1 MGVLKVAKRSSY
13 DCPMIWRRKGQRT
26 QLGAPGGLLFIPS
39 PKGGKNNAR
48 KAFFLMMMILN
59 SKSPR
64 LLPKRSPLQ
73 LRRLAK
79 ARLNVLARQPVSLEV
94 ELNLVPAP
102 GSNALEIR

>member
-1 MGVLKVAKRSSY
+1 
-13 DCPMIWRRKGQRT
+13 
-26 QLGAPGGLLFIPS
+26 
-39 PKGGKNNAR
+39 
-48 KAFFLMMMILN
+48 MMILD

-79 ARLNVLARQPVSLEV
+79 ARLNVLTRQPVSLEV

>member
-1 MGVLKVAKRSSY
+1 
-13 DCPMIWRRKGQRT
+13 
-26 QLGAPGGLLFIPS
+26 
-39 PKGGKNNAR
+39 
-48 KAFFLMMMILN
+48 MMILD

-64 LLPKRSPLQ
+64 LLPKRSPVDL

-79 ARLNVLARQPVSLEV
+79 AKLNVLTRQPVSLEV

>member
-1 MGVLKVAKRSSY
+1 
-13 DCPMIWRRKGQRT
+13 MIWRRKGQRT
-26 QLGAPGGLLFIPS
+26 QLGAPGGLLFVPS
-39 PKGGKNNAR
+39 PKMAKITQER
-48 KAFFLMMMILN
+48 PLLMMILN

-79 ARLNVLARQPVSLEV
+79 ARLNVLTRQPVSLEV